1 MLNKHSKNC
10 QRILHYF
17 QIGKISPNLVTLF
30 TTQKFP
36 YLKDFNYCNGLF
48 VWGVEGSGYLPAW
61 KKIKILD
68 TRCHKQTLTLHNL
81 DYSKIIA
88 KAPTE
93 TVNNRITALNLPMQ

>member
-36 YLKDFNYCNGLF
+36 CLKDFNYCNGLF

-68 TRCHKQTLTLHNL
+68 TRCHKQTLALHNYAMIKSTL
-81 DYSKIIA
+81 I
-88 KAPTE
+88 
-93 TVNNRITALNLPMQ
+93 